1 MRDPDDPDRPLA
13 MLPLRYLDEV
23 KWISEERISVGKL
36 MDKVSITQEAFVCL
50 YLILPLLGTSQLY

>member
-1 MRDPDDPDRPLA
+1 

-50 YLILPLLGTSQLY
+50 YLILPLLGTSHLY